1 MKKTKKAVETTEVS
15 LVQEIV
21 ITPPNYATMT
31 FRICGT
37 APYVQLPMNKKQ
49 EEIYGVQG
57 EAAAKKKKQ
66 KEEPNRDKE
75 YAESCYVSDQGWH
88 GIPCKA
94 IKDAMIAACRV
105 SDYQMVKARMS
116 FDVIGEGRDPR
127 YLYSLARIY
136 GTRER
141 FDSYPRI
148 PGRMGAT
155 VPQLRVRS
163 MWKEWYANVTV
174 TWDDDQFHVT
184 DIANLLTRA
193 GIQVGI
199 GEGRPLSKNSS
210 GMGWGTFRV
219 EKIEN
224 EVEK

>member
-1 MKKTKKAVETTEVS
+1 MKKNQKATEGTEVS
-15 LVQEIV
+15 VVKEIV

-31 FRICGT
+31 FCIRGT

-49 EEIYGVQG
+49 EDIYGPTGQ
-57 EAAAKKKKQ
+57 AAAKNKKK
-66 KEEPNRDKE
+66 KEEPDRDKE
-75 YAESCYVSDQGWH
+75 YNESCYVSEKGWN

-105 SDYQMVKARMS
+105 SDYQMVKARMA
-116 FDVIGEGRDPR
+116 FDVLGEGRDPR

-148 PGRMGAT
+148 PGRGGAT

-184 DIANLLTRA
+184 DIANLLARA
-193 GIQVGI
+193 GIQVGV
-199 GEGRPLSKNSS
+199 GEGRPLSRNSS
-210 GMGWGTFRV
+210 GMGWGTFTV
-219 EKIEN
+219 EKIES
-224 EVEK
+224 EAEQ